1 MKKRLFLLLA
11 SGFFAQTALADFCDY
26 RPSKSVGSAATGVV
40 AGGTAV
46 TGIGMKVAGIYAITN
61 ATTGAVMLGSTAA
74 GASAAGT
81 AGIIAGSAGIIG
93 TVGAVL
99 LSPFVLIP
107 AAVTAVGAGAYEGG
121 CYLADK

>member
-74 GASAAGT
+74 G
-81 AGIIAGSAGIIG
+81 SAGIIG